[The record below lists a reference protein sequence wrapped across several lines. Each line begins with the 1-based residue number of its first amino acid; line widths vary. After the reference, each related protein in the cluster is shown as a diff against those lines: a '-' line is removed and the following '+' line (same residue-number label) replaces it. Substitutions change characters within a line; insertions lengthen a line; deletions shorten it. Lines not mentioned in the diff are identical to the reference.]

1 MTEEVNYSVGQLLEA
16 INNKADLDGS
26 NLDNTSFETFIN
38 SLVDAKLNN
47 IDYVIESK
55 LPTTEDPTWYRLY
68 KSGWVEQ
75 GGYNYESTYT
85 HNSYI
90 KQDLIIPM
98 KDINYQ
104 VILTMCR
111 KDGSI
116 HSGHSWEMQADN
128 YTTTTFNYFARG
140 GDEAIY
146 KVSTS
151 WQVSG
156 QSA

>member
-38 SLVDAKLNN
+38 SLVDAKLGN

-55 LPTTEDPTWYRLY
+55 LPTDDDPTWYRVY
-68 KSGWVEQ
+68 KSGWIEQ
-75 GGYNYESTYT
+75 GGRYNFSSSAYTQFNLIKEMANTDYFLIASFIDLAAQNTSAYPVSVGNLTTKTFMAKSGVSSTT
-85 HNSYI
+85 NH
-90 KQDLIIPM
+90 
-98 KDINYQ
+98 
-104 VILTMCR
+104 
-111 KDGSI
+111 
-116 HSGHSWEMQADN
+116 
-128 YTTTTFNYFARG
+128 FF
-140 GDEAIY
+140 
-146 KVSTS
+146 S